1 MFDKWI
7 VPKRIPDNMTKLERE
22 GMDMV
27 KNSYCQNMGGT
38 KFQPREFPRS
48 GSKVINV
55 KRKKERKSLITMV
68 SF

>member
-27 KNSYCQNMGGT
+27 KNSYCQNMGET
-38 KFQPREFPRS
+38 KFQPRDFPRS
-48 GSKVINV
+48 GSKA
-55 KRKKERKSLITMV
+55 KDLKGRK
-68 SF
+68 